1 MKSTGFVRICSAVV
15 LTALVG
21 CGRPTPPSE
30 ITLDFGPPALTA
42 SVRFDLLEA
51 ERAFYTV
58 TARGDCDDPGGVTRL
73 ELYLGVTR
81 FAASSCTEG
90 RWQVTR
96 DGVRLPE
103 QRFVVYGFDPAGN
116 EARLSVP
123 GASSPLARA
132 TPSGVVV
139 SGTSG
144 AETTVVRVLD
154 LAGAVLGTL
163 NLASDRTRPT
173 VWTLTVPPPADP
185 TSDRLRIEL
194 TDAGGNGTLIE
205 LPILR

>member
-1 MKSTGFVRICSAVV
+1 MKRLRSALF
-15 LTALVG
+15 LTLLVG
-21 CGRPTPPSE
+21 CARPTPPSE
-30 ITLDFGPPALTA
+30 IRIDFEPPTLTA
-42 SVRFDLLEA
+42 SVRFDLLDA

-58 TARGDCDDPGGVTRL
+58 TARGECNDPGGVPRL

-90 RWQVTR
+90 RWQVAR

-132 TPSGVVV
+132 TPSGVIV

-144 AETTVVRVLD
+144 VETTAVRVLD
-154 LAGAVLGTL
+154 LAGTVLGTL
-163 NLASDRTRPT
+163 NLAPDRTRPT
-173 VWTLTVPPPADP
+173 VWTLTVPPPADS

-194 TDAGGNGTLIE
+194 TDVGGNGTLIE
-205 LPILR
+205 LPVLR

>member
-1 MKSTGFVRICSAVV
+1 MKQLRAALV
-15 LTALVG
+15 LTLLVG
-21 CGRPTPPSE
+21 CARPTPPSE
-30 ITLDFGPPALTA
+30 IRIDFEPPVLTA
-42 SVRFDLLEA
+42 NVRFDLLDA

-58 TARGDCDDPGGVTRL
+58 TARGECGDPGGVPRL
-73 ELYLGVTR
+73 EIYLGVTR

-90 RWQVTR
+90 RWQIAR

-144 AETTVVRVLD
+144 VETTAVRVLD
-154 LAGAVLGTL
+154 LAGTVLGTL
-163 NLASDRTRPT
+163 NLAPERTRPT

-194 TDAGGNGTLIE
+194 TDVGGNGTLIE
-205 LPILR
+205 LPVLR